1 MNRAAQ
7 STSNAPAPWLHPL
20 SFFIGLVLFVHGA
33 IHLMGVMLLLEWGEP
48 GELTYADAWPEP
60 GTALAVLFALLWATV
75 AVLFAYGGFRV
86 IRGQVLIWPIAIAA
100 VVSIVVIAPVV
111 SAAPAGLILSVLA
124 LIGALVYGRRR

>member
-33 IHLMGVMLLLEWGEP
+33 IHLMGVVLLLELGEP

-60 GTALAVLFALLWATV
+60 GTALAVLFAILWARA
-75 AVLFAYGGFRV
+75 AVLFAYGGFQMIRDRV
-86 IRGQVLIWPIAIAA
+86 LLWPVAIAA
-100 VVSIVVIAPVV
+100 VVSVAAIAPVF
-111 SAAPAGLILSVLA
+111 SAAPAGLVLSVLA
-124 LIGALVYGRRR
+124 LLGALVYGRRR

>member
-1 MNRAAQ
+1 MNRTAHTASDA
-7 STSNAPAPWLHPL
+7 STRRLHSL
-20 SFFIGLVLFVHGA
+20 SLFVGLVLFVHGA

-111 SAAPAGLILSVLA
+111 SAAPADLILSVLA

>member
-1 MNRAAQ
+1 
-7 STSNAPAPWLHPL
+7 
-20 SFFIGLVLFVHGA
+20 
-33 IHLMGVMLLLEWGEP
+33 MGVVLLLEWGEP

-60 GTALAVLFALLWATV
+60 GPALAVLFALLWATV

>member
-1 MNRAAQ
+1 MNRTAHTASDA
-7 STSNAPAPWLHPL
+7 STRRLHSL
-20 SFFIGLVLFVHGA
+20 SLFVGLVLFVHGA

-48 GELTYADAWPEP
+48 GELTYDAWPEP

-124 LIGALVYGRRR
+124 LIGPLVSGRRR